1 MIMTTLYIILAL
13 FAGIWIGWK
22 AQEILFSMTFGKML
36 EEAGVTNKDLDKFLN
51 HHKDQLGIEEES
63 ELTKVEIRLE
73 QMGDQ
78 IYAYRKDNDTFLAQG
93 HDRAELID
101 RISKRINNVKLIIA
115 EDDGAGLIRD
125 AERTHG

>member
-36 EEAGVTNKDLDKFLN
+36 EEAGVTNKDLDKFLD
-51 HHKDQLGIEEES
+51 HHKDHLDIEEDS
-63 ELTKVEIRLE
+63 ELTNVEIRLE

-101 RISKRINNVKLIIA
+101 RISKRINNVKLVIA
-115 EDDGAGLIRD
+115 EDDGADLIKN
-125 AERTHG
+125 G

>member
-22 AQEILFSMTFGKML
+22 AQEALFSITFGKML
-36 EEAGVTNKDLDKFLN
+36 EEAGVTNKDLDKFLD

-101 RISKRINNVKLIIA
+101 RISKRINNVKLVIA
-115 EDDGAGLIRD
+115 EDDGADLIKN
-125 AERTHG
+125 G

>member
-22 AQEILFSMTFGKML
+22 AQEALFSITFGKML
-36 EEAGVTNKDLDKFLN
+36 EEAGVTNKDLDKFLD
-51 HHKDQLGIEEES
+51 HHKDQLGFEEDS

-101 RISKRINNVKLIIA
+101 RISKRINNVKLVIA
-115 EDDGAGLIRD
+115 EDDGADLIKN
-125 AERTHG
+125 G

>member
-22 AQEILFSMTFGKML
+22 AQEALFSITFGKML
-36 EEAGVTNKDLDKFLN
+36 EEAGVTNKDLDKVLD
-51 HHKDQLGIEEES
+51 HHKDQLDIEEES

-78 IYAYRKDNDTFLAQG
+78 IYAYRKDDDMFLAQG

-115 EDDGAGLIRD
+115 EDDGADLIKN
-125 AERTHG
+125 G